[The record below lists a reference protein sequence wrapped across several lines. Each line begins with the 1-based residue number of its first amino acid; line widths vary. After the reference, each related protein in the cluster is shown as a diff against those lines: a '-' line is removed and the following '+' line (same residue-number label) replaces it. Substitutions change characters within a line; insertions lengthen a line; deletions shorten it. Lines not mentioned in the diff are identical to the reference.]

1 MPILPF
7 LKKIIPLRFFMALQ
21 LPYHFL
27 LAFSAALWFWFPSR
41 KLFVIGITGTK
52 GKTTVVELIHEI
64 LQAGGEKT
72 ASVSSLR
79 FRVGGD
85 TEINEKKITMPG
97 RFFLQRFLHRAVKS
111 GCRYVVLEVTSEGI
125 KQFRHRFIN
134 FSAAVMTNME
144 REHIESHG
152 SFERYLRAKLD
163 LFWRLPMSAV
173 AVINRHDPY
182 MDRFCAATG
191 ARKIFY
197 GKDEIKFL
205 GRTYLIRD
213 VRVGSENISFEVGGQ
228 NFTVSLC
235 GEFNLYNI
243 LAAVSVGLLQHISL
257 EKISEALAH
266 ISGIPGRME
275 FVQKKPFVVVVDYAH
290 TPQSLKNV
298 YAFLKELSQK
308 SKAKSQNLICVL
320 GAAGGGRDKW
330 KRPEFGRI
338 ASQFCGEIIL
348 TNEDP
353 YDENPQS
360 ILDDIENGLSQIRNP
375 KSEILNFRKILDRRE
390 AIREALKLAKSG
402 DAVVITGKGAEP
414 WIMGPDGSKIPWD
427 DRDVVR
433 EELKKI
439 KT

>member
-191 ARKIFY
+191 ARKIFHWKKY
-197 GKDEIKFL
+197 PRRWRTFPVFREGWNLCRKSHLWWWLIMRIRLNPLKMFMHFL
-205 GRTYLIRD
+205 
-213 VRVGSENISFEVGGQ
+213 
-228 NFTVSLC
+228 
-235 GEFNLYNI
+235 
-243 LAAVSVGLLQHISL
+243 
-257 EKISEALAH
+257 
-266 ISGIPGRME
+266 
-275 FVQKKPFVVVVDYAH
+275 
-290 TPQSLKNV
+290 
-298 YAFLKELSQK
+298 
-308 SKAKSQNLICVL
+308 
-320 GAAGGGRDKW
+320 
-330 KRPEFGRI
+330 
-338 ASQFCGEIIL
+338 
-348 TNEDP
+348 
-353 YDENPQS
+353 
-360 ILDDIENGLSQIRNP
+360 RN
-375 KSEILNFRKILDRRE
+375 
-390 AIREALKLAKSG
+390 
-402 DAVVITGKGAEP
+402 
-414 WIMGPDGSKIPWD
+414 
-427 DRDVVR
+427 
-433 EELKKI
+433 
-439 KT
+439 